1 MNSTG
6 RIDRNVS
13 LQDRTDSQYP
23 SVNLSAGQH
32 LHGFE
37 VKAVTP
43 IDELR
48 AVAIELLHP
57 YSGARLLHLYTD
69 DTRNLF
75 SISPI
80 TPTLDDTGLQHI
92 LEHSVMAGS
101 RNYPIKEVFFEIMKM
116 SLATYDSTN
125 AMNYVDHAFYYTSN
139 SVKKD
144 LFNVAEVHFDSVFH
158 PLLTEET
165 FKREGHHLEPVDPD
179 HPTGDL
185 KINGIVYNEVK
196 NGLSAPEACL
206 FFDVGRGLLP
216 DTCYANNGAGNTLV
230 MPDLTY
236 EHLKTYHQTYYHPR
250 NSYFFFY
257 GNIPTNDYLE
267 FLADKLAAIPKT
279 ETNGFLHPLRP
290 EITHPP
296 KWESPRTL
304 RSSYPMGA
312 DEPLTE
318 KTYLML
324 SWIIGE
330 TTEPEDAILCHIL
343 NLILFGNEGAPL
355 RKAIVDS
362 KLGTDTLINFLGD
375 LTGPNRTFC
384 VGLVGSEADRVDA
397 FTELVIHTLTHI
409 ADAEIDKERVETAFQ
424 QITYDYQEVTPNF
437 PFQMMKRVVNTWIY
451 EKEPTL
457 FLKMGTHLSTI
468 RQRWERNPRIF
479 NELIRERLLD
489 NPHRLTTILTPDP
502 NMQASFDANENER
515 LKAIRAK
522 LTDEQLHQIAA
533 DAAELERLSGQP
545 NSPDD
550 LAKLPQLHVS
560 DLPKR
565 PLHIP
570 TTVETVRGR
579 TLLRNDAFSNG
590 VNYLVLS
597 FDLQGLP
604 QHLWQYLPRYTDAI
618 NKLGAGKMNYEQMAQ
633 RRAATT
639 GGIGCSLNF
648 SEHALDPSRP
658 VWNMQFRLKALDG
671 KIEDALGVLQDLVF
685 DVNPRDKERLYNVLS
700 QAVVGYQNMI
710 HGYGGP
716 SIANHHAARGLS
728 PRGYLKEIVFGLP
741 QFRTSEML
749 LERFGESYE
758 ELTDYIE
765 QIRDFLLVQD
775 RVTASFTGSDAAFER
790 LQGRFAEWIGDM
802 RDEPITSAPIGF
814 MPFDTPP
821 REGLAAPIQIA
832 HCTQMIP
839 APHDS
844 HPDSGLLTIGSH
856 ILGNDYMLPEIRF
869 KGNAYGFNFS
879 YNPFE
884 SLIYQGSQ
892 FDPHVARTLDV
903 FARTVDYVKQTEWT
917 QTEIDRAIIATA
929 SDYQKTVRPSRASA
943 DALTHHLA
951 GQTREMFEEKYA
963 QLRRATP
970 KEVKR
975 AMLET
980 LEENRGKAS
989 ICVIAS
995 REKLETENQKMA
1007 RPLDIETL

>member
-1 MNSTG
+1 M
-6 RIDRNVS
+6 
-13 LQDRTDSQYP
+13 
-23 SVNLSAGQH
+23 
-32 LHGFE
+32 
-37 VKAVTP
+37 
-43 IDELR
+43 
-48 AVAIELLHP
+48 
-57 YSGARLLHLYTD
+57 
-69 DTRNLF
+69 
-75 SISPI
+75 
-80 TPTLDDTGLQHI
+80 
-92 LEHSVMAGS
+92 
-101 RNYPIKEVFFEIMKM
+101 
-116 SLATYDSTN
+116 
-125 AMNYVDHAFYYTSN
+125 
-139 SVKKD
+139 
-144 LFNVAEVHFDSVFH
+144 
-158 PLLTEET
+158 
-165 FKREGHHLEPVDPD
+165 DPD

-196 NGLSAPEACL
+196 NGLSDPEGCL
-206 FFDVGRGLLP
+206 FLDVRRGLLP
-216 DTCYANNGAGNTLV
+216 DTCYAYNGAGNSLV

-236 EHLKTYHQTYYHPR
+236 EQFKTYYQTYYHPR
-250 NSYFFFY
+250 NAYFFFY
-257 GNIPTNDYLE
+257 GNIPTSDYLV
-267 FLADKLAAIPKT
+267 FLADKLAAIPKP
-279 ETNGFLHPLRP
+279 ETKEFLHPLRP

-304 RSSYPMGA
+304 RSTYPIGA

-330 TTEPEDAILCHIL
+330 TTDPEDVILGHIL
-343 NLILFGNEGAPL
+343 DLILFGNQGAPL

-362 KLGTDTLINFLGD
+362 KLGTDMLINFLRGMA
-375 LTGPNRTFC
+375 GPNRTFC

-397 FTELVIHTLTHI
+397 FTELVINTLTRI
-409 ADAEIDKERVETAFQ
+409 ADAKIDKEKVETAFQ

-437 PFQMMKRVVNTWIY
+437 PFEMMKRVVNTWIY

-457 FLKMGTHLSTI
+457 FLKMGEHLSAV
-468 RQRWERNPRIF
+468 RQQWEQNPYVF

-489 NPHRLTTILTPDP
+489 NPHRLTTILSPDP
-502 NMQASFDANENER
+502 GMQTRFDANVDER
-515 LKAIRAK
+515 LKTIRAN
-522 LTDEQLHQIAA
+522 LTDEQMHQIAA

-545 NSPDD
+545 NSPED

-579 TLLRNDAFSNG
+579 TLLRNDVFSNG

-633 RRAATT
+633 RRAAAT

-648 SEHALDPSRP
+648 SEHALDPDRP
-658 VWNMQFRLKALDG
+658 VWNMQLRLKALDG
-671 KIEDALGVLQDLVF
+671 KIGDALDVLHDLVF
-685 DVNPRDKERLYNVLS
+685 AVNPRDKERLYDVLS

-710 HGYGGP
+710 HGYSGP

-728 PRGYLKEIVFGLP
+728 PRGYLKEILFGLP

-749 LERFGESYE
+749 LKCFDESYE
-758 ELTDYIE
+758 ELSGHIE
-765 QIRDFLLVQD
+765 QIRDFLLVQN
-775 RVTASFTGSDAAFER
+775 RVTASFTGSDGAFEMIR
-790 LQGRFAEWIGDM
+790 GRFAEWTRNM
-802 RDEPITSAPIGF
+802 RDEPITLAPIGF
-814 MPFDTPP
+814 EPFGTPP
-821 REGLAAPIQIA
+821 REGLAAPIQVA
-832 HCTQMIP
+832 HCTQIIP

-856 ILGNDYMLPEIRF
+856 ILMFDHMLPEIRL
-869 KGNAYGFNFS
+869 KGNDYGAYFS

-892 FDPHVARTLDV
+892 FDPNVARTLDV
-903 FARTVDYVKQTEWT
+903 FARTVDYVKQVEWT
-917 QTEIDRAIIATA
+917 QADIDRAIIATA
-929 SDYQKTVRPSRASA
+929 SDYQKTVRPSQAA
-943 DALTHHLA
+943 NDALTHYLL
-951 GQTREMFEEKYA
+951 GQTREMLEEKYA

-980 LEENRGKAS
+980 LEEGRDKAS
-989 ICVIAS
+989 ICVVAS

-1007 RPLDIETL
+1007 RPLHIETL